1 MKLELAKTDL
11 VNATAI
17 VGRAVSSRPSLQVL
31 AGIRLAAHDQRLEL
45 AATDME
51 LSLAA
56 EVEAN
61 ISEHGEAVVPGR
73 IFVDVVRNLPADRVT
88 VESSSDSSL
97 SLRSGNAHFTLRCL
111 PAADFPAFVD
121 DLPTDKLVELPFAS
135 LSDAIA
141 RVARAASRDETRP
154 HLTGVLLQSSSSHLR
169 LVATDSYRLAVIEVP
184 VAIEGIDAN
193 IPARS
198 LQELARIGGQLEQAK
213 LQLAVDEQRA
223 IFVIDHVRM
232 VSRLV
237 EGRFPSY
244 EQLLPDA
251 WEHELA
257 LDRDELLDV
266 VRRVA
271 LLAQRHSPLKL
282 CFREGE
288 LEISAA
294 TPDVGEASEKLPVSY
309 SGDEFEIG
317 FNPDFLRDGLETAL
331 SQNIRL
337 KLLTPLRPALIE
349 SASQDGNQRMLYLV
363 MPIRLNT

>member
-31 AGIRLAAHDQRLEL
+31 AGIRLTTRNESLEL

-56 EVEAN
+56 QVDASIAEQGEV
-61 ISEHGEAVVPGR
+61 VVPGR
-73 IFVDVVRNLPADRVT
+73 IFVDVVRNLPSDRVT
-88 VESSSDSSL
+88 LESSSDSSI

-111 PAADFPAFVD
+111 PTADFPAFVD
-121 DLPTDKLVELPFAS
+121 DLPTDKLVDLPFSS

-154 HLTGVLLQSSSSHLR
+154 HLTGVLLQSSSSRLR

-184 VAIEGIDAN
+184 VPSEGIDAN

-198 LQELARIGGQLEQAK
+198 LQELARIGGQLEESH
-213 LQLAVDEQRA
+213 LRLAVDEQRA
-223 IFVIDHVRM
+223 IFLLGRVRM

-244 EQLLPDA
+244 EQLLPDT
-251 WEHELA
+251 WEHELS

-271 LLAQRHSPLKL
+271 LLAQRHSPLRL
-282 CFREGE
+282 RFRPGE
-288 LEISAA
+288 LEVSAE
-294 TPDVGEASEKLPVSY
+294 TPEVGEASERLPISY
-309 SGDEFEIG
+309 SADEFEIG

-331 SQNIRL
+331 SQTIRL

-349 SASQDGNQRMLYLV
+349 SESQDANQKMLYLV